1 MMTGFGMGFGFVGWF
16 FVLFLLAAMVIIA
29 VWVLKAS
36 SKGSQQNSLN
46 GSVNKSNPIEILG
59 QRYARGEITQE
70 QYETMKQDLL

>member
-16 FVLFLLAAMVIIA
+16 FVLFLLGWMVIIA
-29 VWVLKAS
+29 VWALKS
-36 SKGSQQNSLN
+36 FSKGSQQNS
-46 GSVNKSNPIEILG
+46 SSSSMNKSNPIEILG